1 MAIEI
6 SSAGTSEGSSPMSE
20 HEFQSLSPEDQA
32 RLARVLMRR
41 QGSLSVR
48 VASVFVVLVLGVPL
62 INRFLPGL
70 AETPILGFTATWLF
84 LGVLI
89 YPITVGLSFYF
100 VAASNKIEA
109 DCTDWRKTLEGE
121 AGR

>member
-1 MAIEI
+1 
-6 SSAGTSEGSSPMSE
+6 MSDRQL
-20 HEFQSLSPEDQA
+20 HALSDEDQA

-41 QGSLSVR
+41 QGGLSIR
-48 VASVFVVLVLGVPL
+48 VAAVFVVLVFGVPL
-62 INRFLPGL
+62 VNRYLPTL
-70 AETPILGFTATWLF
+70 AEAPVLGFTATWLF

-100 VAASNKIEA
+100 VSASNQIEA
-109 DCTDWRKTLEGE
+109 SCVDWEQTLDQE